1 MNPVK
6 FIFMILNIF
15 DNETPTAAEKSFRGV
30 PRARLLL
37 QSLAAT
43 LVRPLLLFL
52 FLVFDGL
59 GHVGDFGLVHGL
71 RVRVLIV
78 HLARCDGQMLPL
90 YTVTGAAVNPS

>member
-1 MNPVK
+1 MLSENK
-6 FIFMILNIF
+6 EIL
-15 DNETPTAAEKSFRGV
+15 TAAEESLRGV

-52 FLVFDGL
+52 LLVFDGL
-59 GHVGDFGLVHGL
+59 GHVGDFGLAHGL

-78 HLARCDGQMLPL
+78 HLARCDGQMLPW